1 VSRLLGLG
9 DGHHYLK
16 TSGGTYPI
24 AEFPPW

>member
-1 VSRLLGLG
+1 LLGLG